1 MPVSKKGEK
10 ENKII
15 AQNRKARHDYFIEDS
30 FEAGIMLQGSEVKS
44 IREGNVNLTDAFA
57 EQRNGDV
64 YMMGAYIAEYKGA
77 THFNHHTRR
86 PRKLLLHK
94 SEIQKLFGKLKVKG
108 YTLVPLSLYLN
119 EKNLVK
125 VELGLAK
132 GKKQHDK
139 REALKE
145 RDWQRQKDRAM
156 KE

>member
-1 MPVSKKGEK
+1 MAKKGEK

-30 FEAGIMLQGSEVKS
+30 FEAGVVLQGSEVKS
-44 IREGNVNLTDAFA
+44 IRAGNVNLIDAFA
-57 EQRNGDV
+57 EQKGSEV
-64 YMMGAYIAEYKGA
+64 FMMGAYIAEYKGA
-77 THFNHHTRR
+77 NQFNHHPKR

-94 SEIQKLFGKLKVKG
+94 SEIQKMFGKLKVKG
-108 YTLVPLSLYLN
+108 YTLVPLSIYIN
-119 EKNLVK
+119 HKNLIK
-125 VELGLAK
+125 VELGLVK

-139 REALKE
+139 REAQKE